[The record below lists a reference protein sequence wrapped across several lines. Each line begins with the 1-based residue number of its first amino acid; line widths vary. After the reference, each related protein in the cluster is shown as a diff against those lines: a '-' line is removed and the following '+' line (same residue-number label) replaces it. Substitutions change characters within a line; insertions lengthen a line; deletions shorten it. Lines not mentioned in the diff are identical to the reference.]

1 MRRLVL
7 ALVCA
12 LRGGS
17 ACSAGG
23 HGGRR
28 ARGDSTGNATAIAP
42 TSATL
47 NGTVNP
53 EGQATTYYF
62 EYGTTSSYGSQTAM
76 TAAGAGSADLKV
88 LGQVTSLASNTTY
101 HYRLVATNAS
111 GTTLGSDVS
120 FKTPKPPVPAATT
133 GHAKDITQTSAT
145 LAGTVNPEGQA
156 TTYVFQYG
164 TSTAYGNQTPA
175 ASAGSGTKAVA
186 ASAALGG
193 LVANTTYHYR
203 LVATSVNGTT
213 NGHDVSFKTAR
224 PPAGITLG
232 APSATI
238 TFGQLTSLS
247 GRVLPPL
254 PSHPTV
260 TLQSAPSAGG
270 PWADAGV
277 ASASASNGAYTFS
290 RLVPS
295 ANTYYRALSDGATSA
310 TVLVSVRF
318 RVGIF
323 VSRLHPPR
331 GSQGP
336 LPRPRRTGTQR
347 SSRARSVA
355 GAARALEHDQA
366 HATPRRRRRPVLLQ
380 RPRANRA
387 KRPLPRRGAAGFD
400 PRQGRKRHGP
410 YQGPLTPE
418 ARPQS
423 GLLVGLPPLNGGNPD
438 QHCRSRRADAD
449 GRAHHGCSPTGRR
462 GCSRS
467 SRRSTPAGASRTASA
482 CR

>member
-1 MRRLVL
+1 MRRLVIACVCL
-7 ALVCA
+7 CGVAALFAPAAMAASEPVV
-12 LRGGS
+12 
-17 ACSAGG
+17 
-23 HGGRR
+23 
-28 ARGDSTGNATAIAP
+28 STRNATAIAP

-213 NGHDVSFKTAR
+213 NGHDLSFKTAR

-260 TLQSAPSAGG
+260 TLQSARSAGG

-318 RVGIF
+318 RVGLI
-323 VSRLHPPR
+323 VSRLRLFRGSTVRFHGRVGPGHNFHRVLVQWLGPR
-331 GSQGP
+331 GHWNT
-336 LPRPRRTGTQR
+336 LKRTR
-347 SSRARSVA
+347 
-355 GAARALEHDQA
+355 L
-366 HATPRRRRRPVLLQ
+366 
-380 RPRANRA
+380 
-387 KRPLPRRGAAGFD
+387 RGAGGGLSFYSV
-400 PRQGRKRHGP
+400 RVRIERSGRYRVVVPPDATH
-410 YQGPLTPE
+410 
-418 ARPQS
+418 ARGVS
-423 GLLVGLPPLNGGNPD
+423 ATLRILV
-438 QHCRSRRADAD
+438 R
-449 GRAHHGCSPTGRR
+449 
-462 GCSRS
+462 
-467 SRRSTPAGASRTASA
+467 
-482 CR
+482 

>member
-1 MRRLVL
+1 MAAVAAPAAL
-7 ALVCA
+7 A
-12 LRGGS
+12 
-17 ACSAGG
+17 AGEPV
-23 HGGRR
+23 
-28 ARGDSTGNATAIAP
+28 ATTGNATAIAP

-133 GHAKDITQTSAT
+133 GHANDITQTSAT

-290 RLVPS
+290 RLAPS

-323 VSRLHPPR
+323 VGRLHPPR
-331 GSQGP
+331 GTKVRFRGHVGP
-336 LPRPRRTGTQR
+336 GHNGRLALVQWLGPRGHWNTIG
-347 SSRARSVA
+347 RAR
-355 GAARALEHDQA
+355 L
-366 HATPRRRRRPVLLQ
+366 
-380 RPRANRA
+380 
-387 KRPLPRRGAAGFD
+387 RGAAGGLSFYSLRV
-400 PRQGRKRHGP
+400 PIERSGRYR
-410 YQGPLTPE
+410 
-418 ARPQS
+418 
-423 GLLVGLPPLNGGNPD
+423 VVV
-438 QHCRSRRADAD
+438 RADSTHA
-449 GRAHHGCSPTGRR
+449 R
-462 GCSRS
+462 GV
-467 SRRSTPAGASRTASA
+467 SA
-482 CR
+482 TVRIRVR

>member
-1 MRRLVL
+1 MRRLIPAVL
-7 ALVCA
+7 CACAVVALAAPAA
-12 LRGGS
+12 LAAS
-17 ACSAGG
+17 EPVAT
-23 HGGRR
+23 
-28 ARGDSTGNATAIAP
+28 TGNATAIAP
-42 TSATL
+42 TSATF

-88 LGQVTSLASNTTY
+88 LAQVTPLASNTTY

-145 LAGTVNPEGQA
+145 LTGTVNPQGQT

-164 TSTAYGNQTPA
+164 TSTAYVNQTPA
-175 ASAGSGTKAVA
+175 ASAGSSTKAVA
-186 ASAALGG
+186 ASAALAG

-224 PPAGITLG
+224 PPAGVTLG

-270 PWADAGV
+270 PWADAGL
-277 ASASASNGAYTFS
+277 ASASSNGAYAFS
-290 RLVPS
+290 RLAPS
-295 ANTYYRALSDGATSA
+295 ADTYYRALSDGATSA

-318 RVGIF
+318 WVGIF
-323 VSRLHPPR
+323 VSRLHPLRGTKVRFHGHVGPGHNGRLALVQWLGPR
-331 GSQGP
+331 GHWNTIG
-336 LPRPRRTGTQR
+336 
-347 SSRARSVA
+347 RAR
-355 GAARALEHDQA
+355 L
-366 HATPRRRRRPVLLQ
+366 
-380 RPRANRA
+380 
-387 KRPLPRRGAAGFD
+387 RGAAGGLSFYSVRV
-400 PRQGRKRHGP
+400 PIGR
-410 YQGPLTPE
+410 
-418 ARPQS
+418 S
-423 GLLVGLPPLNGGNPD
+423 GGYCVVV
-438 QHCRSRRADAD
+438 RADSTHA
-449 GRAHHGCSPTGRR
+449 R
-462 GCSRS
+462 GV
-467 SRRSTPAGASRTASA
+467 SA
-482 CR
+482 TVRIRVR